1 VVSVAAAGELVSLGL
16 EAVSTAFLG
25 RDAHVVLT
33 IGALATFM
41 ASASPN
47 MLKPVKLNTVS
58 APSAAGLRIS
68 ALTCPT
74 SLL

>member
-1 VVSVAAAGELVSLGL
+1 MTSVAADGPIVSLGL

-25 RDAHVVLT
+25 REAHVVLT
-33 IGALATFM
+33 IGALTIFM

-68 ALTCPT
+68 ALTCAT